1 MNVLIPKGLENQAPE
16 VRGAAINALCYFSE
30 HLIPDIFEYHSI
42 VIPSLMKYIGDFSP
56 KVVEKAIIAIDV
68 FFDGMDQ
75 EDIMLYL
82 DVVIPKMNEVIAS
95 PKATPLMRAAS
106 ISAIGS
112 AVQVA

>member
-1 MNVLIPKGLENQAPE
+1 
-16 VRGAAINALCYFSE
+16 
-30 HLIPDIFEYHSI
+30 
-42 VIPSLMKYIGDFSP
+42 MKYIGDFSP

-75 EDIMLYL
+75 EDILQYL

-112 AVQVA
+112 AVQVAEQKFEPYL